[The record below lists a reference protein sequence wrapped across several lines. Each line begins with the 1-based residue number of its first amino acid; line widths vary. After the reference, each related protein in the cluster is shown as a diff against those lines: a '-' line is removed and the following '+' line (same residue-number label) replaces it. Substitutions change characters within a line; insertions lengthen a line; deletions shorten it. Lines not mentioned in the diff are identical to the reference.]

1 MLKDLEKKL
10 YTSRSSNI
18 REENKDAKKPDM
30 LDLRSPE
37 ADEPAKKTS
46 VPESWGKEPQ
56 NAQESFIA
64 NLFPGIGRYGKWIFW
79 ILMAGA
85 LLLIGFGGFF
95 LYQYTRGNDMS
106 LTLSAP
112 ATILTGVPF
121 EAEASFTNRSD
132 RAAEDAILS
141 IALPENVFSS
151 EDHAKRTITKDLG
164 DIAPGQN
171 IITKIPLVVFGAHDN
186 DTLKR
191 LEARVSYYPP
201 SLGPKVRFE
210 KSAIADIAVR
220 EPAIKLDMAT
230 PEKVLNGE
238 PFEITVAYANNSV
251 IKFPHVQIE
260 LALPNAFKL
269 AKAVPQPTKG
279 TATWA
284 IDNLDAG
291 GKGIITITGTILG
304 EEESFFAIRGIVKTD
319 GKIID
324 EKSAKI
330 TIKPSSL
337 SLALAVNNQPN
348 YVAHPGDTLQYTI
361 TYKNN
366 DSDIGFNDVALRVK
380 LNGEMFDF
388 ATMNTNGAFS
398 SIDNTIIWNAGTVP
412 DLRLVQPG
420 SQGSVSFSI
429 RTKNT
434 YPIRRLA
441 DKNFTLS
448 LDAQITSPTV
458 YDVSTDKT
466 ISLGHLV
473 TKVAG
478 STTLQSQAFYTD
490 PTGQIKNTG
499 PVPPKV
505 NTATTFVIN
514 LKLVNYAT
522 DAAGVEIEATLAPGV
537 RFTGIVKSNMG
548 SSTPQYDASTSQ
560 VRWAIAK
567 IVANKGVVNAPVEAV
582 FQIEATP
589 NVAQAGQVM
598 PLMGETTL
606 TATDTFT
613 SSTITMTAP
622 ALTSQIAND
631 PTVNQNQWTVQP

>member
-1 MLKDLEKKL
+1 
-10 YTSRSSNI
+10 
-18 REENKDAKKPDM
+18 
-30 LDLRSPE
+30 
-37 ADEPAKKTS
+37 
-46 VPESWGKEPQ
+46 
-56 NAQESFIA
+56 
-64 NLFPGIGRYGKWIFW
+64 
-79 ILMAGA
+79 
-85 LLLIGFGGFF
+85 
-95 LYQYTRGNDMS
+95 
-106 LTLSAP
+106 
-112 ATILTGVPF
+112 
-121 EAEASFTNRSD
+121 
-132 RAAEDAILS
+132 
-141 IALPENVFSS
+141 
-151 EDHAKRTITKDLG
+151 
-164 DIAPGQN
+164 
-171 IITKIPLVVFGAHDN
+171 
-186 DTLKR
+186 
-191 LEARVSYYPP
+191 
-201 SLGPKVRFE
+201 
-210 KSAIADIAVR
+210 
-220 EPAIKLDMAT
+220 
-230 PEKVLNGE
+230 
-238 PFEITVAYANNSV
+238 
-251 IKFPHVQIE
+251 
-260 LALPNAFKL
+260 
-269 AKAVPQPTKG
+269 
-279 TATWA
+279 
-284 IDNLDAG
+284 
-291 GKGIITITGTILG
+291 
-304 EEESFFAIRGIVKTD
+304 
-319 GKIID
+319 
-324 EKSAKI
+324 
-330 TIKPSSL
+330 
-337 SLALAVNNQPN
+337 
-348 YVAHPGDTLQYTI
+348 
-361 TYKNN
+361 
-366 DSDIGFNDVALRVK
+366 
-380 LNGEMFDF
+380 MFDF